1 MAFLARYD
9 ESRVMLPIFEIFFT
23 SIESVVGGY
32 FEKQT
37 KMYQRKM
44 RSTQFRECRKV
55 LIAILGAE
63 ILPPFF
69 FQLRRWRYDSFVG
82 THSAIYQNRRAQN
95 KISYR
100 LLTLN
105 LASFSFF
112 FLTEKFFG
120 ASTSAQ
126 TTRCPNSR
134 TSRKSSNLGTMDHHY

>member
-37 KMYQRKM
+37 KN
-44 RSTQFRECRKV
+44 V
-55 LIAILGAE
+55 LAKDAIHPVSRMSKSVDCDLGRRNFAAFF
-63 ILPPFF
+63 LPATTMAIRF
-69 FQLRRWRYDSFVG
+69 LRRHALCHLPESK
-82 THSAIYQNRRAQN
+82 SPKQN

-105 LASFSFF
+105 LASFSFSF
-112 FLTEKFFG
+112 
-120 ASTSAQ
+120 
-126 TTRCPNSR
+126 
-134 TSRKSSNLGTMDHHY
+134 